1 MLDIYR
7 GIANYNPFIRG
18 TFQTNLFEFDDMISL
33 IINWW

>member
-7 GIANYNPFIRG
+7 GANYNPFIRG

-33 IINWW
+33 ILNWW